1 MFATTS
7 FGMSYPAYA
16 FVMTCTYSWFRIIGK
31 YRTVATVM
39 IMAGVIAAYL
49 GTVLFSVAPI
59 LGSSL
64 RCWLSLQSGFSEVR
78 GLPGKD
84 LRSVSRNKQ
93 RPVGGLSFVI

>member
-1 MFATTS
+1 MFAYDLLL
-7 FGMSYPAYA
+7 GMSYPAYA

-59 LGSSL
+59 LGSL
-64 RCWLSLQSGFSEVR
+64 LTLLGYFITIRFFSE
-78 GLPGKD
+78 GSED
-84 LRSVSRNKQ
+84 F
-93 RPVGGLSFVI
+93 PVKI